1 MIIFKKMQGLILKR
15 QFCTQSF
22 YDLGL
27 TIHIILIE
35 PIFPTNAG
43 SIGRTCLGFDS
54 KLHLVGPLGFSLDEK
69 YVKRSGLDYWQRV
82 DKTVW
87 ENWEEFE
94 KKKLPEID
102 HKYYFSTKAP
112 ESLINYRFSNDIKLP
127 VKNKTIGLFFGSE
140 SKGLY
145 DILGAEKM
153 ANGRVLKLP
162 MNDNVDA
169 AFRSFNLSCTVGMVI
184 WDIYKEFYH
193 LTKKQ

>member
-1 MIIFKKMQGLILKR
+1 MRGYLEHQGRK
-15 QFCTQSF
+15 FCSRTF
-22 YDLGL
+22 HDLGI

-43 SIGRTCLGFDS
+43 SIGRTCLGFGS

-82 DKTVW
+82 DKSVW
-87 ENWEEFE
+87 ENWGEFE
-94 KKKLPEID
+94 KNQLPLID
-102 HKYYFSTKAP
+102 YKYYFSTKAP
-112 ESLINYRFSNDIKLP
+112 DSLINYRFSTDITVP
-127 VKNKTIGLFFGSE
+127 IKNKSIGLFFGSE

-153 ANGRVLKLP
+153 SNGRVLRLP
-162 MNDNVDA
+162 MNDHIDA
-169 AFRSFNLSCTVGMVI
+169 AFRSFNLYCTVGMVI

-193 LTKKQ
+193 ITKQ